1 MQKSVIIAERN
12 RQRRNLCPEEK
23 LTVVRGVCLF
33 CIQKRADVNLA
44 DTSIDQREIIP
55 DWS

>member
-33 CIQKRADVNLA
+33 CIQKRADVNRA